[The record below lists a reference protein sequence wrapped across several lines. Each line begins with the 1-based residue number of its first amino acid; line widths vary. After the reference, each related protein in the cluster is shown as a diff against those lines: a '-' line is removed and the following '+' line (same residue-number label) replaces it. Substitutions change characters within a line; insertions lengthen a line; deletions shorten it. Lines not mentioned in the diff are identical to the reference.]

1 MEDQQQKKYQ
11 LMTETPVSRLIP
23 RMALPC
29 VVSML
34 VTAFYNMADT
44 FFVGMLKSNAAT
56 GAVGVVFSLMAII
69 QAIGFFFGQGS
80 GNFISREIGH
90 KNYQEASEMA
100 STGFFSALATGIL
113 ICVLGLLFLEPL
125 AYLLGSTDT
134 ILPYTKAYL
143 SVILLGTPWMTSSLV
158 LNNQLRFQ
166 GSAAYAMVGITSGAV
181 LNIGLDPLLIFVLDL
196 GIAGA
201 AWATIISQF
210 VSFCLLLIG
219 CTKGGNLQIH
229 LSHVKLKPYYYLW
242 IFKGGL
248 PSLARQGLASV
259 ATICLNQ
266 AARTYGDAA
275 IAAMGVVQRIMMF
288 GGSAMI
294 GFGQGFQPV
303 CGFNYGA
310 GLYHRVKEGFWFS
323 VKVTFVLLLAV
334 SAAGFACAPQ
344 LVSIFRDDPEV
355 IAIGTAALR
364 FQCVTFCLQSWVVMG
379 NMCQQTMGLTVPATL
394 YGGGPAGA
402 VLYPHRVDP
411 GPDAGPARYPDGSDG
426 GGPADLSLLRSHSD
440 LGAEKIVAA
449 AKINCN
455 RNFWDRIPL
464 YVSCTAVF
472 FYGERPSQL
481 FCGIKTAQRQKAIDF
496 SKKLIYNR
504 HIPKTEGAYECRDH
518 RGAEGSAANRRSIPS
533 ARTGAGAE
541 RRSC

>member
-1 MEDQQQKKYQ
+1 
-11 LMTETPVSRLIP
+11 MTETPVSRLIP

-100 STGFFSALATGIL
+100 STGFFSALATGVL

-143 SVILLGTPWMTSSLV
+143 SVILLGAPWMTSSLV

-181 LNIGLDPLLIFVLDL
+181 LNIG
-196 GIAGA
+196 A

-210 VSFCLLLIG
+210 VSFCLLLVG

-355 IAIGTAALR
+355 VAIGTAALR

-379 NMCQQTMGLTVPATL
+379 NMCQQTMGLTVPATFM
-394 YGGGPAGA
+394 A
-402 VLYPHRVDP
+402 VARQGLFFIPTVWILALTLGLP
-411 GPDAGPARYPDGSDG
+411 GIQMAQMV
-426 GGPADLSLLRSHSD
+426 ADLLTFLCSVPIQIWVL
-440 LGAEKIVAA
+440 
-449 AKINCN
+449 
-455 RNFWDRIPL
+455 
-464 YVSCTAVF
+464 
-472 FYGERPSQL
+472 
-481 FCGIKTAQRQKAIDF
+481 
-496 SKKLIYNR
+496 KKLSQ
-504 HIPKTEGAYECRDH
+504 PQK
-518 RGAEGSAANRRSIPS
+518 
-533 ARTGAGAE
+533 
-541 RRSC
+541 